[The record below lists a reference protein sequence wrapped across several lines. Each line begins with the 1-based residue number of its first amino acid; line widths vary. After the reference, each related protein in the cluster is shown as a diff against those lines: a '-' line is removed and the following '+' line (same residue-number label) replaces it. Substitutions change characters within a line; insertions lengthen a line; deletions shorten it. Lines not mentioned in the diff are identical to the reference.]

1 MSKLKSILH
10 PLSSILILA
19 LLTGCAA
26 TKEERQAQRAVD
38 DYMYG
43 NYARAASKL
52 KPLADK
58 TDENYVLN
66 NARLGST
73 TLADYDLDDAE
84 SAFLNAYEVINATG
98 VNSGGRGAAAAI
110 ISEKMKVWKGEPFE
124 KAMVNYYLG
133 IVYYMRHDYEN
144 ARAAFENSLFK
155 LRDYGESKNKSD
167 EYRKIETDFAL
178 GYLMLAKAQQRLG
191 EEDAARKSFDRVIEL
206 RPQLKSVA
214 NERRNAESN
223 VLLIVDFGFGPR
235 RVTSEYDGA
244 FVGFAPRP
252 QDVGPVPLP
261 HVTVDGKPVT
271 GPRTANYDLPPVDL
285 LALAQ
290 DKRWQDIDTI
300 RATKDIIG
308 TGLIAGGAYEGIHA
322 ARHERHQGQNA
333 AIAAGLIATGVLL
346 KASSQADTRTWEMLP
361 RTSFVIPLTLPP
373 GKHDITVDF
382 PEARSQYPTWRNL
395 EVPEKGEATYYFRM
409 GNYNQ
414 GPYTWPPPT
423 IAPKSTSTPPPSQ
436 PEVGSVT
443 P

>member
-1 MSKLKSILH
+1 MNTRTFCLL
-10 PLSSILILA
+10 PLA
-19 LLTGCAA
+19 LCLLLATGCAA
-26 TKEERQAQRAVD
+26 TKEERQAKHAVD
-38 DYMYG
+38 DYLYG
-43 NYARAASKL
+43 NYDRAADKL

-58 TDENYVLN
+58 TDENFVLN

-73 TLADYDLDDAE
+73 TLAAYDIDSAE
-84 SAFLNAYEVINATG
+84 SAFLNAYEVINSTG

-110 ISEKMKVWKGEPFE
+110 VNEKLKVWKGEPFE

-155 LRDYGESKNKSD
+155 LRDYGESKNKDD
-167 EYRKIETDFAL
+167 EYRRVESDFVL
-178 GYLMLAKAQQRLG
+178 GYLMLAKSQQRLG
-191 EEDAARKSFDRVIEL
+191 DDQAARKSFDRVVEL
-206 RPQLKSVA
+206 RPQLRGLA
-214 NERRNAESN
+214 DERRNRESN
-223 VLLIVDFGFGPR
+223 VLLIVDFGMGPR

-252 QDVGPVPLP
+252 QEIGPIPLP
-261 HVTVDGKPVT
+261 RVSVDGRPAA
-271 GPRTANYDLPPVDL
+271 GPRTPNYDLPPVDL

-290 DKRWQDIDTI
+290 EKRWQDIDTI

-333 AIAAGLIATGVLL
+333 AIAAGLVAGGLLL

-361 RTSFVIPLTLPP
+361 RTSYVIPLTLPP

-382 PEARSQYPTWRNL
+382 PEARQFQTWRNL
-395 EVPEKGEATYYFRM
+395 EAPTTGEATYYFRM
-409 GNYNQ
+409 GPYNQ
-414 GPYTWPPPT
+414 GPYTWPP
-423 IAPKSTSTPPPSQ
+423 APLAAKTQ
-436 PEVGSVT
+436 DNQVGAT
-443 P
+443 KP

>member
-1 MSKLKSILH
+1 MITK
-10 PLSSILILA
+10 PFC
-19 LLTGCAA
+19 LLPFAFCLVLGCAA
-26 TKEERQAQRAVD
+26 TKEERQAKRAVD
-38 DYMYG
+38 DYLYG
-43 NYARAASKL
+43 NYDRAASKL
-52 KPLADK
+52 KPLAEK
-58 TDENYVLN
+58 TDENFVLN

-73 TLADYDLDDAE
+73 TLAEYDLDAAE

-110 ISEKMKVWKGEPFE
+110 INEKLKVWKGEPFE

-155 LRDYGESKNKSD
+155 LRDYGESKNKDD
-167 EYRKIETDFAL
+167 EYRRVESDFVL
-178 GYLMLAKAQQRLG
+178 GYLMLAKSQQRLG
-191 EEDAARKSFDRVIEL
+191 DDQAARKSFDRVVEL
-206 RPQLKSVA
+206 RPQLRGLA
-214 NERRNAESN
+214 DERRNRESN
-223 VLLIVDFGFGPR
+223 VLLIVDFGMGPR

-252 QDVGPVPLP
+252 QEIGPIPLP
-261 HVTVDGKPVT
+261 RVSVDGRAAA
-271 GPRTANYDLPPVDL
+271 GPRTPNYDLPPVDL

-290 DKRWQDIDTI
+290 EKRWQDIDTI

-333 AIAAGLIATGVLL
+333 AIAAGLVAGGLLL

-361 RTSFVIPLTLPP
+361 RTSYVIPLTLPP

-382 PEARSQYPTWRNL
+382 PEARQFQTWRNL
-395 EVPEKGEATYYFRM
+395 EAPTTGEATYYFRM
-409 GNYNQ
+409 GPYNQ
-414 GPYTWPPPT
+414 GPYTWPP
-423 IAPKSTSTPPPSQ
+423 APLAAKTQ
-436 PEVGSVT
+436 DNQVGAT
-443 P
+443 KP

>member
-1 MSKLKSILH
+1 MNTKRFC
-10 PLSSILILA
+10 
-19 LLTGCAA
+19 LLPFAFCLVLGCAA
-26 TKEERQAQRAVD
+26 TKEERQAKRAVD
-38 DYMYG
+38 DYLYG
-43 NYARAASKL
+43 NYDRAASKL

-58 TDENYVLN
+58 TDENFVLN

-73 TLADYDLDDAE
+73 TLAEYDLDAAE

-110 ISEKMKVWKGEPFE
+110 INEKLKVWKGEPFE

-155 LRDYGESKNKSD
+155 LRDYGESKNKDD
-167 EYRKIETDFAL
+167 EYRKVESDFAL
-178 GYLMLAKAQQRLG
+178 GYLMLGKAQQHLG
-191 EEDAARKSFDRVIEL
+191 DDQAARTSFDRVVEL
-206 RPQLKSVA
+206 RPKLRELA
-214 NERRNAESN
+214 DERRNAQSN

-235 RVTSEYDGA
+235 RVTNEYDGA

-252 QDVGPVPLP
+252 QDAGGIPLP
-261 HVTVDGKPVT
+261 RVNVDGKPI
-271 GPRTANYDLPPVDL
+271 GSRSANYDLPPVDL

-290 DKRWQDIDTI
+290 EKRWRDIDTI

-308 TGLIAGGAYEGIHA
+308 TGLIAGGGYEAYRATDH
-322 ARHERHQGQNA
+322 HNHHQGQDA
-333 AIAAGLIATGVLL
+333 AIAAGLIAGGLLL

-361 RTSFVIPLTLPP
+361 RTSFVIPLSLPP

-382 PEARSQYPTWRNL
+382 PQVRGQFQTWRNL
-395 EVPEKGEATYYFRM
+395 EAPDKGEATYYFRM

-414 GPYTWPPPT
+414 GPFEWPP
-423 IAPKSTSTPPPSQ
+423 AALAGKSTASPSAGPTQ
-436 PEVGSVT
+436 VGT
-443 P
+443 IKP

>member
-1 MSKLKSILH
+1 MITAKPFCLL
-10 PLSSILILA
+10 PFAFCL
-19 LLTGCAA
+19 LLTAGCAA
-26 TKEERQAQRAVD
+26 TKEERQAKRAVD
-38 DYMYG
+38 DYLYG
-43 NYARAASKL
+43 NYDRAAAKL

-58 TDENYVLN
+58 TDENFVLN

-73 TLADYDLDDAE
+73 TLAGYDLDQAE
-84 SAFLNAYEVINATG
+84 SAFLNAYEVINSTG

-110 ISEKMKVWKGEPFE
+110 INEKLKVWKGEPFE

-133 IVYYMRHDYEN
+133 LVYYMRHDYEN

-155 LRDYGESKNKSD
+155 LRDYGESKNKDD
-167 EYRKIETDFAL
+167 EYRKVESDFAL
-178 GYLMLAKAQQRLG
+178 GYLMLGKAQQRLG
-191 EEDAARKSFDRVIEL
+191 DDQAARKSFNRVVEL
-206 RPQLKSVA
+206 RPKLRPLA
-214 NERRNAESN
+214 DERRNAESN

-235 RVTSEYDGA
+235 RVTNEYDGA

-252 QDVGPVPLP
+252 QEIGPIPLP
-261 HVTVDGKPVT
+261 RVMVDGKPV
-271 GPRTANYDLPPVDL
+271 GSRAANSDLPPVDL

-290 DKRWQDIDTI
+290 EKRWQDIDTI

-308 TGLIAGGAYEGIHA
+308 TGLIAGGGYEAYRAGNS
-322 ARHERHQGQNA
+322 RNRHQGQDA
-333 AIAAGLIATGVLL
+333 AIAAGLIAGGLLL

-373 GKHDITVDF
+373 GKHDITVEF
-382 PEARSQYPTWRNL
+382 PEARSQFQTWRNL

-423 IAPKSTSTPPPSQ
+423 LAGKATSASPTDRT
-436 PEVGSVT
+436 EVGT
-443 P
+443 IKP